1 MRLNDKVALVTGAG
15 GPMGCAIALRMAQE
29 GAALVITDISG
40 TRLAETA
47 ARIKAIEARTAGL
60 LSHRGNILARAE
72 VQALCDQAHAQFGRI
87 DVLVNVVGG
96 IASKVLYQP
105 FLEIS
110 EERWAGTYDIN
121 LSATRHLVRAI
132 APGMVERGY
141 GRIVN
146 VASTDFAGQWGHAD
160 YASSKAAVVSLTRV
174 LAMELAPHVA
184 VNCIAPG
191 LISTRAVDVIPDAKI
206 AERIGHT
213 LLGRIGR
220 PEEIADAALFL
231 GSDESSYI
239 TGETLRVSG
248 GLAAAL

>member
-1 MRLNDKVALVTGAG
+1 MRLKDKVALVTGAG
-15 GPMGCAIALRMAQE
+15 GPMGGAIALRMAQE
-29 GAALVITDISG
+29 GAAVVITDISG

-47 ARIKAIEARTAGL
+47 HRIDTIDGRVAAV
-60 LSHRGNILARAE
+60 LSHRGNILAQQE
-72 VQALCDQAHAQFGRI
+72 VQTLCDLAHERFGRI
-87 DVLVNVVGG
+87 DILVNVVGG
-96 IASKVLYQP
+96 IASKILYQP

-121 LSATRHLVRAI
+121 LTGTRHLVRAI
-132 APGMVERGY
+132 APGMIERRY

-206 AERIGHT
+206 AERIAHT
-213 LLGRIGR
+213 LLGRIGQ

>member
-1 MRLNDKVALVTGAG
+1 MRLKDKVALVTGAG
-15 GPMGCAIALRMAQE
+15 GPMGGAIALRLAQE
-29 GAALVITDISG
+29 GADLVITDISN
-40 TRLAETA
+40 TRLAETT
-47 ARIKAIEARTAGL
+47 ARIEAIAGRTAGVL
-60 LSHRGNILARAE
+60 AQRANILAQGE
-72 VQALCDQAHAQFGRI
+72 VQALCDAAHDRFGRI

-96 IASKVLYQP
+96 IASKILYQP

-121 LSATRHLVRAI
+121 LSGTRYLLRAI
-132 APGMVERGY
+132 APGMIERCY

-206 AERIGHT
+206 AERISHT
-213 LLGRIGR
+213 LLGRIGT
-220 PEEIADAALFL
+220 PEEIAAAALFL

>member
-1 MRLNDKVALVTGAG
+1 MRLEGKVALVTGAG
-15 GPMGCAIALRMAQE
+15 GPMGGAIALRMAQE
-29 GAALVITDISG
+29 GAAVVITDVSAR
-40 TRLAETA
+40 RLAEVGTQ
-47 ARIKAIEARTAGL
+47 IEALDGAPGGQ
-60 LSHRGNILARAE
+60 LSHRADILAADQ
-72 VQALCDQAHAQFGRI
+72 VQTLCDLANDRFGRI
-87 DVLVNVVGG
+87 DILVNVVGG

-110 EERWAGTYDIN
+110 EERWAGTYDLN
-121 LSATRHLVRAI
+121 LSGTRHLVRAI
-132 APGMVERGY
+132 APGMIKRRY

-174 LAMELAPHVA
+174 LAMELAPYVA

-191 LISTRAVDVIPDAKI
+191 LINTRAVNVIPDDKI
-206 AERIGHT
+206 AERIGQT
-213 LLGRIGR
+213 LLGRIGQ

-231 GSDESSYI
+231 GSDEASYI

-248 GLAAAL
+248 GLAASL

>member
-1 MRLNDKVALVTGAG
+1 MRLNNKVALVTGAG
-15 GPMGCAIALRMAQE
+15 GPMGAAIALRMAQE

-40 TRLAETA
+40 TRVAETA
-47 ARIKAIEARTAGL
+47 ARIEAIDGRNAGL
-60 LSHRGNILARAE
+60 LVHRGNILVREE
-72 VQALCDQAHAQFGRI
+72 VQALCDRALAQFGRI

-121 LSATRHLVRAI
+121 LSGTRHLVRAT

-213 LLGRIGR
+213 LLKRIGR

-248 GLAAAL
+248 GLPAAL

>member
-15 GPMGCAIALRMAQE
+15 GPMGGAIALRMAQE
-29 GAALVITDISG
+29 GAALVLTDISG
-40 TRLAETA
+40 TRVAETA
-47 ARIKAIEARTAGL
+47 ARIEAIAGRTAGL
-60 LSHRGNILARAE
+60 LVHRGNILVRDE
-72 VQALCDQAHAQFGRI
+72 VDALCEQAHAQFGRI

-96 IASKVLYQP
+96 IASKDLYQP

-121 LSATRHLVRAI
+121 LSGTRHLVRAI
-132 APGMVERGY
+132 APGMLDRRY

-191 LISTRAVDVIPDAKI
+191 LISTRAVEVIPDAKI

-231 GSDESSYI
+231 GSDEASYI